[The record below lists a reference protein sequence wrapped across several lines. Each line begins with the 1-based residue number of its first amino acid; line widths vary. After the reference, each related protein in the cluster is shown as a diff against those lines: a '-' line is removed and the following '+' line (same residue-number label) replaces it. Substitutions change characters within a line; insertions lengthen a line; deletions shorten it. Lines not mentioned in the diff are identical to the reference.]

1 MNSMDKEKLTEL
13 VYINLG
19 RASMCWSEI
28 PRGDFDS
35 TKVAELGKEIMDAV
49 EKYLENQE
57 PGVTSIPTISTI
69 TFNPPLQKEIY
80 KVNRP
85 VFILWTYKVDE
96 SGEKV
101 WDNRVLTT
109 TMRKG
114 TLKDYI
120 DSYPDRHIFFYEE
133 ITTEIFE
140 GSICKIVRVASIEK
154 EPGVVIESSSDYEK
168 IIV

>member
-1 MNSMDKEKLTEL
+1 MTKEETVTSVYNMIYEQDTTNKKSCLFLAEEIADFIGEL
-13 VYINLG
+13 SQ
-19 RASMCWSEI
+19 A
-28 PRGDFDS
+28 
-35 TKVAELGKEIMDAV
+35 KE
-49 EKYLENQE
+49 Q
-57 PGVTSIPTISTI
+57 GVTKIPTTSSI

-114 TLKDYI
+114 TLKEYI
-120 DSYPDRHIFFYEE
+120 DSYPDRLIFFYEE

-140 GSICKIVRVASIEK
+140 GSICKIVRAASIEK